1 MQTWHRKIQ
10 SYSKPNKTADT
21 QSERTVKDCVYALA
35 YACDLSVNGN
45 MCVLHMLLIFYS
57 KAKTTSTTT
66 TKNYGIEGVK
76 PYPNPFYAS
85 DFQYFVSGCCATA
98 ALWCDI
104 PPMVQFFPSITG
116 YEYHQHIYS
125 LSLPFHTI
133 AMFMAFDFGAM
144 FDWHTAQLHI
154 LYGNSKACVCL
165 WHVLWVNSHLKREAS
180 KLNILE
186 YTLCNVTIV

>member
-21 QSERTVKDCVYALA
+21 QSENSERLCVYALA
-35 YACDLSVNGN
+35 YACDLSVDGN

-57 KAKTTSTTT
+57 KAKTT

-104 PPMVQFFPSITG
+104 PPMVQHFFPPSPAMNIINIFT
-116 YEYHQHIYS
+116 
-125 LSLPFHTI
+125 LSLAPFSHNSNVYGI
-133 AMFMAFDFGAM
+133 WLWRYIRLA
-144 FDWHTAQLHI
+144 HRTATHI
-154 LYGNSKACVCL
+154 IWKFKGVR
-165 WHVLWVNSHLKREAS
+165 VLWVISNSKREAS

-186 YTLCNVTIV
+186 YTIHNATIV